1 MKCLKIRTA
10 YGLVEQGFFRRRT
23 LKSYEC
29 ENGENRGKELVRGLK
44 SVFRAIWREKSIKAY
59 VERKNNQ
66 AKKKTLKTVFQLCYQ
81 SYVMAKIGKG
91 D

>member
-59 VERKNNQ
+59 VERKTI
-66 AKKKTLKTVFQLCYQ
+66 KLRRRH
-81 SYVMAKIGKG
+81 
-91 D
+91 